1 MKNMFMETSLDFVDT
16 TLLTLKNVFEA
27 QQTLINELKNNHE
40 NIRSEKDILERTI
53 VEYQTKDQEN
63 VNNIEVMNNEI
74 QKLRM
79 EIQHMQEDNKVF
91 TKVSQVV
98 CLEKE
103 NARLVMEVEQLK
115 QRLSNALSKKSTHSS
130 ISSNLSNPSSPNHSV
145 QSSESGDIEDRV
157 DEDELNQNVY
167 EKIIKGVVYYVTDDV
182 DMVIY
187 EKTQDETIGK
197 RLGQL
202 KKENGKTKVSWD
214 CN

>member
-1 MKNMFMETSLDFVDT
+1 METSLDFVDT

>member
-1 MKNMFMETSLDFVDT
+1 MFMETSLDFVDT